1 MQSILCRCVLVC
13 TDCVCKWCSVHSFV
27 HESMSLSVCAQVCV
41 QILTGVSA
49 CTRCCTQALCVHK
62 FCVCKHIFVCARV
75 HITTELCW
83 ME

>member
-1 MQSILCRCVLVC
+1 
-13 TDCVCKWCSVHSFV
+13 
-27 HESMSLSVCAQVCV
+27 MSLSVCAQVCV

-49 CTRCCTQALCVHK
+49 CTRCCTQALCMHK
-62 FCVCKHIFVCARV
+62 FCVCKHIFVCARM